1 MINTNNN
8 MIFNGEVN
16 ILVNKPRKY
25 NGNNI
30 TFNNRLGAIVQYY
43 NGSVEWDSDIKNNI
57 FEVNFEETD
66 KDKKSIILMFNGG
79 TLNNH
84 IVSFEENTVK
94 NEKGNTKSNLI
105 YLLNLQDKTPQTIN
119 IINNN
124 IYGYKLI
131 WNDPSQIKHN
141 IKLENN

>member
-1 MINTNNN
+1 
-8 MIFNGEVN
+8 
-16 ILVNKPRKY
+16 
-25 NGNNI
+25 
-30 TFNNRLGAIVQYY
+30 
-43 NGSVEWDSDIKNNI
+43 
-57 FEVNFEETD
+57 
-66 KDKKSIILMFNGG
+66 MFNGG

-105 YLLNLQDKTPQTIN
+105 YLLNLQDKTPQIIN

-131 WNDPSQIKHN
+131 WNDPSKIRHN

>member
-1 MINTNNN
+1 
-8 MIFNGEVN
+8 
-16 ILVNKPRKY
+16 
-25 NGNNI
+25 
-30 TFNNRLGAIVQYY
+30 
-43 NGSVEWDSDIKNNI
+43 
-57 FEVNFEETD
+57 
-66 KDKKSIILMFNGG
+66 MFNGG

-105 YLLNLQDKTPQTIN
+105 YLLNLQDKTPQIIN